1 MGFFRQEYWSGFPF
15 LPPRDHPDP
24 GMEPAF
30 PESPALA
37 GGFFYTELPG
47 RPHSSE
53 VDRLKTLML

>member
-15 LPPRDHPDP
+15 LPPRDPPDP

-30 PESPALA
+30 PESPALS
-37 GGFFYTELPG
+37 GGFIYTELPV
-47 RPHSSE
+47 RPHSTE